1 MRDVIYI
8 DDFIDAMLSAAVKI
22 DSYDPINVGS
32 GKGFSV
38 REILDTLLVIVDHRR
53 ARIVYDQSKPSM
65 IPIMLVGTR
74 KAESVLGFRA
84 RTSLRQGLE
93 KTMNWY
99 RESHLRLQEKQ
110 YS

>member
-1 MRDVIYI
+1 MDVIYV
-8 DDFIDAMLSAAVKI
+8 DDFIDAVLLAAVKV
-22 DSYDPINVGS
+22 DSYNPIKVGS
-32 GKGFSV
+32 GKGFSIKA
-38 REILDTLLVIVDHRR
+38 ILDTLLEIVDHRR

-65 IPIMLVGTR
+65 IPIMLVDTR

-84 RTSLRQGLE
+84 RTSLREGLE
-93 KTMNWY
+93 KTVNWY